1 MNVLRWLLT
10 ACCAVPLLLCSATLA
25 TGAELRL
32 QASNVP
38 QLDVPALGAILKSE
52 TGVTLVRTHTNLDP
66 LRALSTNQA
75 DLAVVENTRPFVA
88 GVRTVLPLFSSVVHM
103 AVREDLNWEDF
114 TVDQRPPVIEL
125 LGGQHTAHLVS
136 ELLFSRAT
144 TIPNQFVTWTE
155 ELKRNPDFIVYVGP
169 LLPRKTDWF
178 RPGFRLASM
187 GRVDSGGAEF
197 YTEGISH
204 LYPQLR
210 PERIPALTYSLPGN
224 ETGIDALSVD
234 MLMVAR
240 RDADP
245 VAIYRMVEVL
255 LEQKARFAAAEPQLF
270 RWLREDFDQQNLN
283 FPLHQGTRDYLAR
296 DEPGFLERYAE
307 TLNFIVYLVALTVTG
322 IVALGRWRA
331 KTRKDRIDTFYERL
345 IALRRDVGVKDRVAL
360 LSEIT
365 VLEEEAFGL
374 LVRERLA
381 ADDSFR
387 IFMDLA
393 ANLRRELQVSA
404 PGKASADSA
413 D

>member
-1 MNVLRWLLT
+1 MMGARRPFAMLG
-10 ACCAVPLLLCSATLA
+10 ALA
-25 TGAELRL
+25 LALVAAIPAQSAELRL
-32 QASNVP
+32 QTSNVP
-38 QLDVPALGAILKSE
+38 QLDVPELAAILKAE
-52 TGVTLVRTHTNLDP
+52 TGVTIARTDSHLDP
-66 LRALSTNQA
+66 LTALSTNQA
-75 DLAVVENTRPFVA
+75 DLAVVENTRPFVP

-125 LGGQHTAHLVS
+125 LGGQHTARLVT

-169 LLPRKTDWF
+169 LLPSKTDWF

-245 VAIYRMVEVL
+245 VAIYRMVKVL

-270 RWLREDFDQQNLN
+270 RWLREDFDQENLN
-283 FPLHQGTRDYLAR
+283 FPLHRGTRDYLAR

-331 KTRKDRIDTFYERL
+331 KTRKNRIDTFYERL
-345 IALRRDVGVKDRVAL
+345 IALRREVGVKDRAAL
-360 LSEIT
+360 LSEINA
-365 VLEEEAFGL
+365 LEEDAFGL

-393 ANLRRELQVSA
+393 ANLRKELQVSA
-404 PGKASADSA
+404 PGTASADAA